1 MDILKD
7 QAEKLGI
14 FNLLL
19 KEIQIDENNE
29 NKMKSPKDNVAIYL
43 KKKEDEKNKIEVI
56 INFMKEKIKD
66 LENQKKKIIKTISNK
81 VEKKLPSEEAKREC
95 SVEKK
100 NIIQSK
106 SIILLILSSSRR

>member
-56 INFMKEKIKD
+56 INFMKENNYFEKYHYNIYLYNDTIK
-66 LENQKKKIIKTISNK
+66 
-81 VEKKLPSEEAKREC
+81 
-95 SVEKK
+95 
-100 NIIQSK
+100 
-106 SIILLILSSSRR
+106 LI